1 MAITK
6 LIKGKDVW
14 FDTTEANVTPETLI
28 EGTIALNNN
37 GELITGIGTAGLET
51 CTVTFD
57 SVTHAGSCLYNA
69 GSDLY
74 FIGSQPNTLNKATWA
89 SWNNYVLLNGETY
102 SINDSPVSC
111 SASSVSF
118 KVAKNSI
125 IFLVEP
131 DSGEASPKYNSGY
144 ASGECTEL
152 CINQNVYAAYFI
164 SGDTTINLCAS

>member
-1 MAITK
+1 MAIVK

-28 EGTIALNNN
+28 EGTTALNNN
-37 GELITGIGTAGLET
+37 GELITGTSTAGLET

-57 SVTHAGSCLYNA
+57 ANTYAGSCLHNA

-102 SINDSPVSC
+102 SVSGQAISS

-125 IFLVEP
+125 ILLTEP
-131 DSGEASPKYNSGY
+131 DSGDASPKYNAGY
-144 ASGECTEL
+144 ASGEYTEL

-164 SGDTTINLCAS
+164 SGDTTINLCTS